1 MRYGVRCGHER
12 SAIRSNGWLQA
23 ARAAPF
29 LSGRQGRPARCVR
42 RLALIWRRFSD
53 FGSRRKDDPS
63 CRRRC
68 EERFILIAHMEVRPL
83 FSGAWVQEGFQSRA
97 FFWKDRAGSCGLPP
111 LFRCLPRFRVNPH
124 WRTKVLPIRR
134 SRPEMRPARKGALAV
149 GERMAQLYG
158 LTCARPGRARRIAE
172 WAFTQKD
179 RISTN
184 VSRET
189 SIAHLCWGF
198 VFLHRASLSVIAG
211 LLASRWRLA
220 RTFPLRWRQ
229 ERAREAKGSCRRSAS
244 CCDLN
249 VISYRYW

>member
-1 MRYGVRCGHER
+1 M
-12 SAIRSNGWLQA
+12 
-23 ARAAPF
+23 
-29 LSGRQGRPARCVR
+29 
-42 RLALIWRRFSD
+42 
-53 FGSRRKDDPS
+53 
-63 CRRRC
+63 
-68 EERFILIAHMEVRPL
+68 IAHMEVRPL
-83 FSGAWVQEGFQSRA
+83 FSGTWVQEGFQSRA

-111 LFRCLPRFRVNPH
+111 ALSVSATFPGEPALAHQGPPNPAFAA
-124 WRTKVLPIRR
+124 RNA
-134 SRPEMRPARKGALAV
+134 PARKGALAV

-229 ERAREAKGSCRRSAS
+229 ERAREAKGSGWRSAS